1 MSKVFLYDTTLRDGA
16 QSEEIEFSVED
27 KVTIAHMLDGKVDF
41 IEGGYPAHTNTKDLE
56 FYRRM
61 KKRPLKHAVLVAF
74 GSTRRAKYKVDQDPS
89 LQTLL
94 DAGTPAVAIVG
105 KTWDLHVRDV
115 LRISLEEN
123 LKMIRESVAYL
134 KSKKRL
140 VLFDSEHFFDAYRA
154 NPEYALQVL
163 QAADEAGAEWLVLC
177 DTNGGT
183 LSSELADILRVIRP
197 KVRAAI
203 GIHAHNDSEL
213 AVANSL
219 AAVEAGATMVQGTIN
234 GYGERCG
241 NANLCSVIPSLQ
253 LKMGKKCLSPAQLKQ
268 ITTLARS
275 VSEIANVPPR
285 EFSAYVGYNAFAH
298 KGGLHVDAVRKN
310 PVSYEHVEPST
321 VGNERRIIIS
331 EQAGVASV
339 LFKADQMGVRLDPG
353 SDEAKRI
360 IERLKELEFAG
371 YKFEG
376 ADASFRLLM
385 ERSLKKHKSFFALRG
400 FRVSVERREDKLIS
414 EATVKIAIQEKDIHT
429 AAEGDGPV
437 NALDSALRKALEP
450 YYPGLKKMHL
460 VDYKV
465 RVLDSKAGTEAKV
478 RVYIE
483 SQDDK
488 NVWGTVGVS
497 TNIIEAS
504 WEALVDSIEYKLHS
518 DRGWR

>member
-1 MSKVFLYDTTLRDGA
+1 
-16 QSEEIEFSVED
+16 
-27 KVTIAHMLDGKVDF
+27 
-41 IEGGYPAHTNTKDLE
+41 
-56 FYRRM
+56 
-61 KKRPLKHAVLVAF
+61 
-74 GSTRRAKYKVDQDPS
+74 
-89 LQTLL
+89 
-94 DAGTPAVAIVG
+94 
-105 KTWDLHVRDV
+105 
-115 LRISLEEN
+115 
-123 LKMIRESVAYL
+123 
-134 KSKKRL
+134 
-140 VLFDSEHFFDAYRA
+140 
-154 NPEYALQVL
+154 
-163 QAADEAGAEWLVLC
+163 
-177 DTNGGT
+177 
-183 LSSELADILRVIRP
+183 
-197 KVRAAI
+197 
-203 GIHAHNDSEL
+203 
-213 AVANSL
+213 
-219 AAVEAGATMVQGTIN
+219 
-234 GYGERCG
+234 
-241 NANLCSVIPSLQ
+241 
-253 LKMGKKCLSPAQLKQ
+253 
-268 ITTLARS
+268 
-275 VSEIANVPPR
+275 
-285 EFSAYVGYNAFAH
+285 
-298 KGGLHVDAVRKN
+298 
-310 PVSYEHVEPST
+310 

-385 ERSLKKHKSFFALRG
+385 ERSLKKHKSFFDLRG

-450 YYPGLKKMHL
+450 YYPGLKKMKL

-518 DRGWR
+518 DRGWK